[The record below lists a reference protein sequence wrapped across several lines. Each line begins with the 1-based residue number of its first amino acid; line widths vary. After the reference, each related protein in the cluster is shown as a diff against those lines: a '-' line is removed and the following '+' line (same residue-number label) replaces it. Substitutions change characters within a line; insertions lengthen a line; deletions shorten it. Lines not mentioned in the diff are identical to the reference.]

1 MKNDIL
7 DLGLGKKI
15 QNYRLNKKFT
25 IKELAEKIGI
35 TSSMLSQI
43 ERDLVN
49 PSIATLR
56 AISKALDVPLFMFF

>member
-1 MKNDIL
+1 M
-7 DLGLGKKI
+7 
-15 QNYRLNKKFT
+15 
-25 IKELAEKIGI
+25 

-56 AISKALDVPLFMFF
+56 AISKALEEVKVIFAITPPSF